1 MFLITCFFA
10 IFLNSLKDNPSN
22 SIALSSSE
30 LLNTDLL
37 LVELNTVLKLLVILC
52 LLTIL
57 SKALFDNF
65 SIFPGTIF
73 LLSLVAFFFLS
84 HICLTLLYLIFNF
97 IKQFNF

>member
-1 MFLITCFFA
+1 MFLITRFFA
-10 IFLNSLKDNPSN
+10 IFFNSLKDNPSN

-30 LLNTDLL
+30 LGNTDLL
-37 LVELNTVLKLLVILC
+37 LVELNTVLKLLVTLC

-57 SKALFDNF
+57 SKALLDNF
-65 SIFPGTIF
+65 SIFHGTIF
-73 LLSLVAFFFLS
+73 LLSLVAFFLLS